1 MNYEVFGTRLKELR
15 QEKGLTQEK
24 LGKILMVN
32 KSSISR
38 YEKNEQIP
46 EINTLHRISEIF
58 NVSLDYLLGKSDFR
72 DMDEMAEKLIEAFE
86 KEGIPKEEIDL
97 ELLDKVIK
105 TYKIMKD

>member
-1 MNYEVFGTRLKELR
+1 MKYELFGVRLKQLR
-15 QEKGLTQEK
+15 QEKGFTQEN

-46 EINTLHRISEIF
+46 EINTLHKISEVF
-58 NVSLDYLLGKSDFR
+58 NVTLDYLLGKSDFR
-72 DMDEMAEKLIEAFE
+72 DSDDLAEKLIEAFE

-97 ELLDKVIK
+97 KLLDKVIK